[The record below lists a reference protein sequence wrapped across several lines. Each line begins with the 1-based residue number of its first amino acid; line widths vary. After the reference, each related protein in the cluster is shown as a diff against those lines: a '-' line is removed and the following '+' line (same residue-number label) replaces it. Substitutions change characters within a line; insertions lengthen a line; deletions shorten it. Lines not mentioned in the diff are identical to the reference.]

1 MNSVINSAQNVNEVI
16 REQKTGVHKGFT
28 YVSTD
33 YNNGNA
39 DDDNDYYDYDNDN
52 HQLLCR

>member
-1 MNSVINSAQNVNEVI
+1 MNSVINSAQNVNEAI

-33 YNNGNA
+33 YDNGNA